1 MPQKVKL
8 SVAFKSG
15 SVLDFDAVNEKE
27 AEKLTRTFEM
37 YTRAEGYE
45 SKKFQLD
52 AMSGDSRHR
61 YIVLH
66 MASVEAIYVE
76 TIHEDR

>member
-1 MPQKVKL
+1 MLQKVKL
-8 SVAFKSG
+8 SIALKSG
-15 SVLDFDAVNEKE
+15 SILDFDAVNEKE

-37 YTRAEGYE
+37 YSSAEDYE

-61 YIVLH
+61 YVVLH
-66 MASVEAIYVE
+66 MASVAAIYVE
-76 TIHEDR
+76 TVE